1 MAPRTRLRRLRHGGV
16 RPKPRVALIVLLVA
30 LVASA
35 GATWLALVAPTSAAG
50 LSQAGR
56 YKPGGYYV
64 GPILNHSN
72 IDPPSIILGADGI
85 PLVLYPRIG
94 YRKNPVTADQYGLW
108 AYGAYLRDHD
118 AAARGIVLHIAN
130 WLLMSQRR
138 HRWFYDFDFVLHGLP
153 LAKPWSSAMA
163 QGQAMSLLERAYRL
177 TGKKEYRSAALR
189 ALPPLQARVVE
200 GGLSRCFFANC
211 SRRFL
216 EEYPTT
222 PPSYVLNGFMYTLI
236 GLYDLASIAP
246 NSKALSMYAA
256 GRRTLEA
263 ALPKYD
269 IHGLA
274 SYDLTHLTMAGHEP
288 AIASAD
294 YQAIHV
300 YLLRALD
307 SLKPNRRFRYYAAR
321 WEANMNAA
329 PR

>member
-1 MAPRTRLRRLRHGGV
+1 
-16 RPKPRVALIVLLVA
+16 
-30 LVASA
+30 
-35 GATWLALVAPTSAAG
+35 
-50 LSQAGR
+50 
-56 YKPGGYYV
+56 
-64 GPILNHSN
+64 
-72 IDPPSIILGADGI
+72 
-85 PLVLYPRIG
+85 
-94 YRKNPVTADQYGLW
+94 
-108 AYGAYLRDHD
+108 
-118 AAARGIVLHIAN
+118 
-130 WLLMSQRR
+130 
-138 HRWFYDFDFVLHGLP
+138 
-153 LAKPWSSAMA
+153 MA

-177 TGKKEYRSAALR
+177 TGKRRYRSAALQ
-189 ALPPLQARVVE
+189 ALPPLRMRVVD
-200 GGLSRCFFANC
+200 GGLSRCFLANC

-246 NSKALSMYAA
+246 DSGALSMYAA
-256 GRRTLEA
+256 GRRTLEV

-274 SYDLTHLTMAGHEP
+274 SYDLTHLTMHGHEP

-294 YQAIHV
+294 YQAIHI

-321 WEANMNAA
+321 WEANIDAA